1 MQKID
6 DKSVKTWPKSTEK
19 TGIKYRK
26 VKQETDQYGLKS
38 TKNLSKWAKK
48 VATFYWEGLAQI
60 SLFFFLLRKFYW
72 YKKDYPSYFA
82 NMKYHRP
89 LISVEKNRIRFKV
102 GKSFDEEHPL
112 YKTSNIP
119 PTT

>member
-1 MQKID
+1 
-6 DKSVKTWPKSTEK
+6 
-19 TGIKYRK
+19 
-26 VKQETDQYGLKS
+26 
-38 TKNLSKWAKK
+38 
-48 VATFYWEGLAQI
+48 
-60 SLFFFLLRKFYW
+60 
-72 YKKDYPSYFA
+72 
-82 NMKYHRP
+82 MKYHRP